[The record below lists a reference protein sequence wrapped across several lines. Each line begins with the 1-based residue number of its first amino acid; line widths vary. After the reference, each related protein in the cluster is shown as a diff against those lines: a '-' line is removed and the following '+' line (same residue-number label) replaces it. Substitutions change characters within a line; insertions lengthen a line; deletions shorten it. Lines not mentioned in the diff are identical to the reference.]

1 MPNPTHAIAIARA
14 NRGFTLLELLVA
26 VAIFAVVASLAWGG
40 LDAIVRSRRVLDGE
54 ATQLAKLQRAFGRF
68 DRDLIATL
76 PRPIRNE
83 RGQVE
88 PALEG
93 DAQRLE
99 VTTWSSAGGGVAE
112 PSLQRVSWN
121 CADDQLRRTQWAA
134 PDRTSATKKQEQ
146 ILLDK
151 VTTCRLRYLA
161 QDGTASE
168 HWPLPEMP
176 ANVLPRGVE
185 FGFRLDGHG
194 EFLRVIELVQSAEP
208 AR

>member
-1 MPNPTHAIAIARA
+1 MPNPTHAIAIARV

-68 DRDLIATL
+68 DRDLTAAL

-99 VTTWSSAGGGVAE
+99 VTTWSSAGGGVAQ

-121 CADDQLRRTQWAA
+121 CVDDQLRRTHWAA
-134 PDRTSATKKQEQ
+134 PDRTSATEKQEQ
-146 ILLDK
+146 VLLDK
-151 VTTCRLRYLA
+151 VTDCHLRYLA
-161 QDGTASE
+161 QDGTTSE
-168 HWPLPEMP
+168 HWPQPEMP
-176 ANVLPRGVE
+176 ANVLPRGIE

-194 EFLRVIELVQSAEP
+194 GFLRVIELVQSAEP
-208 AR
+208 VR

>member
-1 MPNPTHAIAIARA
+1 MPNPTHAIPVPRG

-68 DRDLIATL
+68 DRDLTAAL

-83 RGQVE
+83 HGQIE
-88 PALEG
+88 PALAG

-99 VTTWSSAGGGVAE
+99 VTTWSSAGSGVAE
-112 PSLQRVSWN
+112 PPLQRVSWN
-121 CADDQLRRTQWAA
+121 CADGQLHRTHWAA
-134 PDRTSATKKQEQ
+134 PDRTYATRKKDQV
-146 ILLDK
+146 LLDK
-151 VTTCRLRYLA
+151 VVGCHLRYRA
-161 QDGTASE
+161 QDDTTSE

-176 ANVLPRGVE
+176 ANVLPRGIE

-194 EFLRVIELVQSAEP
+194 EFLRVIELAQSAEP
-208 AR
+208 VR